1 MKLKMKWYRRAVFL
15 NRKKALIIALTFFF
29 TLFLLILS
37 FRNSFLE
44 QAVKKAQFKF
54 KSDYNSE
61 LTLQKAHFTSFT
73 EVELLDLNLVPIK
86 KDTLFSAESVRVKIN
101 FLPLLTGTIQIN
113 SLALKNSSI
122 ALIKNQNG
130 INYEDFIKRKKE
142 EDNEELEKTNYALLA
157 ERITNTLLNFLP
169 EKMEVQNLNLKVQD
183 FSNYVGV
190 FVPKIDF
197 SDHKFDFETQIKTE
211 TSIQTWKLKGTANP
225 RKRNGTI
232 ELNAKNDSLVKI
244 PFLAEKMGLKA
255 QFKKATFEIYKM
267 ELEDDDFHIEGKT
280 STENL
285 LVNHP
290 KIAPKDVTIQNSS
303 IEYHTIIQN
312 RAIVLDSSSTV
323 SIEKLKINPYLKL
336 VKDKDTT
343 VAAGL
348 SIPKI
353 KAQDFVNSLPK
364 GLFSQLEGLE
374 ADGSFEYKLRFGYS
388 TSTPDDVLL
397 DSKLTNYKLK
407 VTHFGNANLLKLN
420 DEFTYQPIE
429 NGIPQTPF
437 LIGTSNPNYI
447 PLSEIS
453 PYLQKCVLTSED
465 PFFFYHKGFEPDAFK
480 QSILKNIKTKKFTR
494 GASTISMQLV
504 KNIFLTKEKTI
515 ARKAEEIILVYILEN
530 NTFVS
535 KERMLE
541 IYFNIIEWGPKVYGI
556 QQASQF
562 YFNKSA
568 KDLTLEECL
577 YLTSIVP
584 KPKKFIWQF
593 DAYGNLRE
601 HVLKRNHF
609 IESVMLKRNLISPED
624 TLVRMPFS
632 IQGPA
637 KNYIKITAI
646 DSTMVDSINRNIPI
660 LED

>member
-15 NRKKALIIALTFFF
+15 NRRKALIIALTLLI

-44 QAVKKAQFKF
+44 QAVKKAQFKL
-54 KSDYNSE
+54 KRDYNSE
-61 LTLQKAHFTSFT
+61 LTLKEAHFTSLT
-73 EVELLDLNLVPIK
+73 EVELLDLNLIPIK

-113 SLALKNSSI
+113 SLELKNSSI
-122 ALIKNQNG
+122 ALIKNKYG
-130 INYEDFIKRKKE
+130 TNYEDFLKRKQE
-142 EDNEELEKTNYALLA
+142 ENEGEQEKTNYAFLA

-169 EKMEVQNLNLKVQD
+169 EKMEVQNLNIKVQD
-183 FSNYVGV
+183 FSNYVSV
-190 FVPKIDF
+190 FVPKIHF
-197 SDHKFDFETQIKTE
+197 SDHKFDFETKIKTE
-211 TSIQTWKLKGTANP
+211 NSVQNWTLKGTANP

-232 ELNAKNDSLVKI
+232 ELSAKNDSVVKI
-244 PFLAEKMGLKA
+244 PLLAEKIGLKT

-285 LVNHP
+285 LINHP

-312 RAIVLDSSSTV
+312 RAIVLDSSSTIN
-323 SIEKLKINPYLKL
+323 IEKLKINPYLKL
-336 VKDKDTT
+336 IKDKDTT
-343 VAAGL
+343 VAA
-348 SIPKI
+348 SIYIPKI

-374 ADGSFEYKLRFGYS
+374 AEGSFEYKLHFGYS
-388 TSTPDDVLL
+388 TSTPDDILL

-407 VTHFGNANLLKLN
+407 VTRFGNANLLKLN
-420 DEFTYQPIE
+420 GEFIYQPIE

-437 LIGTSNPNYI
+437 LIGASNPNYI

-530 NTFVS
+530 NTFIS

-577 YLTSIVP
+577 YLASIVP

-593 DAYGNLRE
+593 DAYGNLRD

-609 IESVMLKRNLISPED
+609 IESVMLKRNLITPED
-624 TLVRMPFS
+624 TLIRTPFS

-637 KNYIKITAI
+637 KNYLKITAI
-646 DSTMVDSINRNIPI
+646 DSTMVDSITKITPI

>member
-1 MKLKMKWYRRAVFL
+1 MKFKMKWYRRAIFL
-15 NRKKALIIALTFFF
+15 NQKKALIITLLLFI
-29 TLFLLILS
+29 TLFLLIIS
-37 FRNSFLE
+37 FRNTFLE
-44 QAVKKAQFKF
+44 QVIQRAQLKL
-54 KSDYNSE
+54 KRDYNSE
-61 LTLQKAHFTSFT
+61 LTLKKAHFTSFT

-86 KDTLFSAESVRVKIN
+86 KDTLFSTESLRVKVN
-101 FLPLLTGTIQIN
+101 FLPLLMGTLQIKA
-113 SLALKNSSI
+113 LELKNSSI
-122 ALIKNQNG
+122 SLIKNRKG
-130 INYEDFIKRKKE
+130 SNYEDFLKRKHDENDE
-142 EDNEELEKTNYALLA
+142 EQQKANYALLA
-157 ERITNTLLNFLP
+157 EHITNTLLNFLP
-169 EKMEVQNLNLKVQD
+169 EKMEAQNVKFKIQD
-183 FSNYVGV
+183 NANYVIAV
-190 FVPKIDF
+190 TPKIHF
-197 SDHKFDFETQIKTE
+197 IDHTFNFETEIKTE
-211 TSIQTWKLKGTANP
+211 NSIQNWILKGTANP

-232 ELNAKNDSLVKI
+232 ELSAKNDSVVKI
-244 PFLAEKMGLKA
+244 PLLAEKIGLKT

-285 LVNHP
+285 LVNHT

-323 SIEKLKINPYLKL
+323 IIEKLKINPYLKL

-343 VAAGL
+343 VAAAIT
-348 SIPKI
+348 IPKI
-353 KAQDFVNSLPK
+353 AAQDFINSLPK
-364 GLFSQLEGLE
+364 GLFTQLEGLK
-374 ADGSFEYKLRFGYS
+374 ADGSFDYKLHFGYS
-388 TSTPDDVLL
+388 TSTPNDVLL
-397 DSKLTNYKLK
+397 ESKLTNYKLK

-420 DEFTYQPIE
+420 GEFTYQPIE

-437 LIGTSNPNYI
+437 LIGVGNPNYI

-577 YLTSIVP
+577 YLASIVP

-593 DAYGNLRE
+593 DAYGNLRP

-609 IESVMLKRNLISPED
+609 IESVMLKRNLITPED
-624 TLVRMPFS
+624 TLIRIPFS

-646 DSTMVDSINRNIPI
+646 DSTLVDSINRNIPI